1 MCYENNGSLKINN
14 IAVVNWRG
22 VPQSSD
28 LGSMQIQAVWKAN
41 MSWHFSDNVYID
53 KDCLANNIPHN

>member
-1 MCYENNGSLKINN
+1 MCYENNDINN
-14 IAVVNWRG
+14 MAVVNRRD

-41 MSWHFSDNVYID
+41 MSWHLSDNVYID